1 MRPTLTAA
9 LSALMLAGCADGYDK
24 TAMPDASVTAR
35 QASLNCVVK
44 WGVKEIKTYSELAAC
59 SLAAERKFFTAI
71 KLQKMDRFEAYAA
84 NYQVLAA
91 DRDAHRISDQ
101 QADRRAGKMLGD
113 FLAACRCKKE
123 RMQGAFGFP
132 DSPRSLGP

>member
-1 MRPTLTAA
+1 MRRTLTAA
-9 LSALMLAGCADGYDK
+9 LSALILTACAAGYDK
-24 TAMPDASVTAR
+24 TALPGASVAVHQAYEDCSAR
-35 QASLNCVVK
+35 WAAK
-44 WGVKEIKTYSELAAC
+44 TIKTYAEMASC
-59 SLAAERKFFTAI
+59 SLAAERGFFTAI

-84 NYQVLAA
+84 SYQTLAA